1 VLGREQKICENLTR
15 TTLVGSGL
23 FVWEK
28 KMALLDGVLQ
38 LLACPACHGPLT
50 EAAEYLV
57 CPACRLKFPVRDGI
71 PVLLLDAAQP
81 A

>member
-1 VLGREQKICENLTR
+1 MGGSKTTHENLTR

-28 KMALLDGVLQ
+28 EMALLDGVLQ
-38 LLACPACHGPLT
+38 LLACPACHGPLA
-50 EAAEYLV
+50 EAAQYLV
-57 CPACRLKFPVRDGI
+57 CPACRLKFPVQDGI
-71 PVLLLDAAQP
+71 PVLLLDAAQT